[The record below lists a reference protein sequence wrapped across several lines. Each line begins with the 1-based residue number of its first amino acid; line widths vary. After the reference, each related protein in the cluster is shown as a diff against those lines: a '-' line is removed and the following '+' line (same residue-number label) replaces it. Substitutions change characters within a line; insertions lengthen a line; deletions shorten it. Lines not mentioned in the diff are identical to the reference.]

1 VDAGT
6 HDDVPPPRTPASTS
20 HGEHRAPPLS
30 RVTRST
36 PVRRCRTVRL
46 RSLVSPSGRSASD
59 VPPVLALPPSGTRSL
74 RRTDRPRT
82 QADTGNGC
90 PAALVYRKDEP
101 ASASPSFLYTSPQT
115 PIIDQSTLKKV
126 NTMQKA
132 MRKGRAAGRAAH
144 LPCDMFRHPQAVPL
158 SCIRGSE
165 GGGTEGR
172 EPSLH
177 VDTKCLLTAPFP
189 PTAPS
194 SGAYPLTPDFLSCGA
209 VAPRSGRGIMCH
221 GIGGQGAW
229 QPSLRSGRLRRPA
242 RAEWDNSRRRTP
254 CPHCL
259 MLNRRGRGSLLVV
272 HAYSICVQ
280 LLGWSGN
287 LPTSQQTL
295 SVFEF
300 GRRSDCTASFLR
312 RSSRQSP
319 APAGAQVFA
328 LFPQG
333 LEPSSFQHLVIP
345 PYRPPPGIYCHWYG
359 CPLLL
364 VDSCAV
370 HVSTDTGARK
380 EQGVLSCGHGR

>member
-1 VDAGT
+1 
-6 HDDVPPPRTPASTS
+6 
-20 HGEHRAPPLS
+20 
-30 RVTRST
+30 
-36 PVRRCRTVRL
+36 
-46 RSLVSPSGRSASD
+46 
-59 VPPVLALPPSGTRSL
+59 
-74 RRTDRPRT
+74 
-82 QADTGNGC
+82 
-90 PAALVYRKDEP
+90 
-101 ASASPSFLYTSPQT
+101 
-115 PIIDQSTLKKV
+115 
-126 NTMQKA
+126 
-132 MRKGRAAGRAAH
+132 MRAH
-144 LPCDMFRHPQAVPL
+144 LPLVTIRHPQAVAL
-158 SCIRGSE
+158 SVKIASKA
-165 GGGTEGR
+165 GGTEGR

-177 VDTKCLLTAPFP
+177 MDASASILRPLS

-194 SGAYPLTPDFLSCGA
+194 SGAYPLTPVFLPCGA
-209 VAPRSGRGIMCH
+209 VAPRTGRGIMCH
-221 GIGGQGAW
+221 GLGGQGAW

-259 MLNRRGRGSLLVV
+259 MLNRRGMGSLLVV
-272 HAYSICVQ
+272 HAYSVCVR
-280 LLGWSGN
+280 LLGWAGN

-295 SVFEF
+295 SVFED
-300 GRRSDCTASFLR
+300 GRRSDCAAPFLR